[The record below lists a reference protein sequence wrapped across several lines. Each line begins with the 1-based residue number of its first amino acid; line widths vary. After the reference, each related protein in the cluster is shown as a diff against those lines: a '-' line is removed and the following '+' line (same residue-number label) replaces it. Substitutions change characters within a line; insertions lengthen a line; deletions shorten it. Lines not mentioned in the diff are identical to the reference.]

1 MPSSLVVCWQVG
13 ELYGLVKFLKM
24 DPWAYYCC
32 GQKGCDCKFAS
43 WPFGRGKNRTCA
55 HCGHRSFFHFS
66 YFNRNIIKPISSN
79 GFSGTGRDAMIKI
92 RNDVLHKIQLRRTKA
107 LVAKD
112 INLPPLTVKVVKLKL
127 NEEER
132 DFYEAIYKQSKLKFD
147 SFGAKGTVL
156 NNYVRGAMVGL
167 A

>member
-1 MPSSLVVCWQVG
+1 MSS
-13 ELYGLVKFLKM
+13 
-24 DPWAYYCC
+24 
-32 GQKGCDCKFAS
+32 
-43 WPFGRGKNRTCA
+43 
-55 HCGHRSFFHFS
+55 
-66 YFNRNIIKPISSN
+66 SSN

-156 NNYVRGAMVGL
+156 NNYVRGAPVGL

>member
-1 MPSSLVVCWQVG
+1 
-13 ELYGLVKFLKM
+13 
-24 DPWAYYCC
+24 
-32 GQKGCDCKFAS
+32 
-43 WPFGRGKNRTCA
+43 
-55 HCGHRSFFHFS
+55 
-66 YFNRNIIKPISSN
+66 
-79 GFSGTGRDAMIKI
+79 MIKI

-156 NNYVRGAMVGL
+156 NNYVRGAPVGL

>member
-1 MPSSLVVCWQVG
+1 MPSLVFCWQVG

-32 GQKGCDCKFAS
+32 GQKDCDCKFAS

-79 GFSGTGRDAMIKI
+79 VRRHNIAAVWVAFFSRWQ
-92 RNDVLHKIQLRRTKA
+92 RYCR
-107 LVAKD
+107 
-112 INLPPLTVKVVKLKL
+112 
-127 NEEER
+127 
-132 DFYEAIYKQSKLKFD
+132 
-147 SFGAKGTVL
+147 
-156 NNYVRGAMVGL
+156 
-167 A
+167 